1 MSQLFQQGKD
11 FEQDFLGIRVLNS
24 LLQLAERLKD
34 DGLSEGVKAIRG
46 MPLSSSHHSYSSP
59 IKGREA
65 RSSCTPLTS
74 GNQRPID
81 DHVSLSCAGT
91 HNVLRLR
98 ERARHGVR
106 VILFVLQ
113 GA

>member
-34 DGLSEGVKAIRG
+34 DGLSEGIKDIRG
-46 MPLSSSHHSYSSP
+46 MSLSSSHHSYSSP
-59 IKGREA
+59 IKSREA
-65 RSSCTPLTS
+65 RSSCTPPSS

-81 DHVSLSCAGT
+81 DHVSLLCAGT

-106 VILFVLQ
+106 ITLFALQ